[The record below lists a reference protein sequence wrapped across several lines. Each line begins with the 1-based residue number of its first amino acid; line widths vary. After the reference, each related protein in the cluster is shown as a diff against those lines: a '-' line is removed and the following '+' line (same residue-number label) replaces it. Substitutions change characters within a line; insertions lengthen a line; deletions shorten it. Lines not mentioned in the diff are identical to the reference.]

1 MLSGFYV
8 TITFYHPQ
16 LYQVWTLRP
25 PERCCV
31 CRLCPSVLFFL
42 IDCLPFSFSL
52 PASFHPSLS
61 LHLSPPPAVA
71 EDDKLPYT
79 ILCASAGL
87 DKSCTVEGVWMG
99 VGAGWGPQRNGFNLN
114 YSSRSPS
121 CVYVWAARFVCTRAC
136 MCAQKRVSGGKKKKK
151 CKGSSNVNYSGLGH
165 LLCNSKMSRRCMLL
179 HVPSV
184 CVCGCGCVY
193 RLQ

>member
-1 MLSGFYV
+1 MTQLLLHLAGLTPTVPHFFSPSNFCDKAEGLVPFFLCVLSGFYV

-25 PERCCV
+25 LERCCV

-61 LHLSPPPAVA
+61 SSVPPPAVA

-114 YSSRSPS
+114 YSS
-121 CVYVWAARFVCTRAC
+121 
-136 MCAQKRVSGGKKKKK
+136 
-151 CKGSSNVNYSGLGH
+151 
-165 LLCNSKMSRRCMLL
+165 
-179 HVPSV
+179 
-184 CVCGCGCVY
+184 
-193 RLQ
+193 